1 MTLLVLAYLGGVLTI
16 ISPCILPVLPFVF
29 ARADRPFVKSGLP
42 MLVGMAITF
51 AAIATLAVVAGGWA
65 VDANQYGRAIAVV
78 VLGARVQAGKTLDGK
93 NPWRSCST
101 HIDSAEE
108 IQDLVASLGE
118 FFPRLAIIPV
128 PTSVADH
135 KTGVNSSTDHGG
147 EKGGPIPIEVKPA
160 FIAFSRS
167 SQSVPRAG
175 AIMLTLTPSD

>member
-1 MTLLVLAYLGGVLTI
+1 
-16 ISPCILPVLPFVF
+16 
-29 ARADRPFVKSGLP
+29 
-42 MLVGMAITF
+42 
-51 AAIATLAVVAGGWA
+51 
-65 VDANQYGRAIAVV
+65 
-78 VLGARVQAGKTLDGK
+78 VQAGKTLDGK

-147 EKGGPIPIEVKPA
+147 EKGGPIPIEVKPSFERTDWLDRLNA
-160 FIAFSRS
+160 MKARS
-167 SQSVPRAG
+167 SSAAESSPLRELDG
-175 AIMLTLTPSD
+175 ALGPDVAVARST